1 MAETQAQVGQQQP
14 APGPAETGT
23 GGAEQALV
31 GTAAPQLGPTAAIA
45 APPATGPPAT
55 APAASPA
62 PAAAAPPAPAVA
74 APAAAP
80 LAVAPPA
87 VAPLSSVLPPASAV
101 RPATGA
107 IHHVELWVP
116 NLDRAIVS
124 WGWLLTSLGYRMFQD
139 WPGGRS
145 WQAGDA
151 YIVVEQSP
159 ARTASRHDRCRPGLN
174 HLAFHVATRTLVD
187 ELTAEALLHGWKLM
201 FADDHPFA
209 GGPQHYAAYI
219 ENADGFEAELVAD

>member
-1 MAETQAQVGQQQP
+1 MTETQAEASRQL
-14 APGPAETGT
+14 AGT
-23 GGAEQALV
+23 GPGSEGMMAAQPQVLQSPVQSGAQS
-31 GTAAPQLGPTAAIA
+31 GPGGAPDVAPE
-45 APPATGPPAT
+45 APPRG
-55 APAASPA
+55 
-62 PAAAAPPAPAVA
+62 AAAP
-74 APAAAP
+74 
-80 LAVAPPA
+80 
-87 VAPLSSVLPPASAV
+87 S

-145 WQAGDA
+145 WQSGHA

-174 HLAFHVATRTLVD
+174 HLAFHVAGRELVD

-201 FADDHPFA
+201 FADEHPFA
-209 GGPQHYAAYI
+209 GGPQHYAAYL

>member
-1 MAETQAQVGQQQP
+1 MTETQAEASRQL
-14 APGPAETGT
+14 AGT
-23 GGAEQALV
+23 GLGSEGMMAAQPPVLQSPMQSGAQSV
-31 GTAAPQLGPTAAIA
+31 PGGAPDV
-45 APPATGPPAT
+45 APE
-55 APAASPA
+55 APAR
-62 PAAAAPPAPAVA
+62 AAAVP
-74 APAAAP
+74 
-80 LAVAPPA
+80 
-87 VAPLSSVLPPASAV
+87 S

-145 WQAGDA
+145 WQSGHA

-174 HLAFHVATRTLVD
+174 HLAFHVAGRELVD

-201 FADDHPFA
+201 FADEHPFA
-209 GGPQHYAAYI
+209 GGPQHYAAYL

>member
-1 MAETQAQVGQQQP
+1 MAETQAEVGRQL
-14 APGPAETGT
+14 AGT
-23 GGAEQALV
+23 GPGSE
-31 GTAAPQLGPTAAIA
+31 GTTAAQPPVLQSPPPSALQAEPAVKPGVVPDPPVRGA
-45 APPATGPPAT
+45 APP
-55 APAASPA
+55 S
-62 PAAAAPPAPAVA
+62 
-74 APAAAP
+74 
-80 LAVAPPA
+80 
-87 VAPLSSVLPPASAV
+87 

-145 WQAGDA
+145 WQSGHA

-174 HLAFHVATRTLVD
+174 HMAFHVASRELVD

-201 FADDHPFA
+201 FADEHPFA
-209 GGPQHYAAYI
+209 GGPQHYAAYL